1 MTQVLMQSIRENKKV
16 GQITVFNVTAL
27 FNPSDK
33 TPELMSQTTVAG
45 NVWFYRFFCVSAAS
59 VLVL

>member
-1 MTQVLMQSIRENKKV
+1 MTQVLMQSMRENKKV
-16 GQITVFNVTAL
+16 GQITVSRYGS

-33 TPELMSQTTVAG
+33 TPELMSQTIVAG

-59 VLVL
+59 VRVL